1 MSRHYLP
8 LAITGVG
15 AVSGLGVGR
24 MAFASALSS
33 GQSTIQQITAFD
45 TASCRSHLGAAIAAF
60 DPGRFVDAARL
71 RRIDRVGQL
80 ALMGCG
86 LALEDSGLLP
96 PRGDGSDNIGVALG
110 SYTAGLHSLV
120 DYLDR
125 LNQLGPI
132 GASALDFSNTVGN
145 AAASLCGLEFGLRG
159 PNVTVSHREAS
170 GLAAVAF
177 AASLVRSGKC
187 RAVVTG
193 AMDDFERTF
202 FTVHDHLGVL
212 AHDDGSGEASR
223 PFDRRRNGFVLGS
236 GAFTVVLESHES
248 ATARGAAMLG
258 ELLGVGATSSPTRP
272 NDWPTAPE
280 PLARAIRLAL
290 EEARIEPADVSV
302 VFASANSTPTLDRV
316 EAIALSQVFGPR
328 ALPVVAVKGALG
340 ESGASSAGSLTAA
353 LAALGSGP
361 LSPTLGCEWPDDE
374 CPVDVVPVARAL
386 GDKAAHV
393 ALVNA
398 FASGGANFSVVVR
411 ASKTP
416 ALWLRTLSDS

>member
-1 MSRHYLP
+1 
-8 LAITGVG
+8 
-15 AVSGLGVGR
+15 
-24 MAFASALSS
+24 
-33 GQSTIQQITAFD
+33 
-45 TASCRSHLGAAIAAF
+45 
-60 DPGRFVDAARL
+60 
-71 RRIDRVGQL
+71 
-80 ALMGCG
+80 MGCG
-86 LALEDSGLLP
+86 LALEDAGLLP
-96 PRGDGSDNIGVALG
+96 PRGAGSDDIGVALG

-177 AASLVRSGKC
+177 AASLVRTGKC
-187 RAVVTG
+187 RAAVTG

-202 FTVHDHLGVL
+202 FTVHDYLGAL

-223 PFDRRRNGFVLGS
+223 PFDRRRNGVVLGS
-236 GAFTVVLESHES
+236 GAFMVVLESPES
-248 ATARGAAMLG
+248 AAARGAAVQG
-258 ELLGVGATSSPTRP
+258 EMLGVGATSSRTRP

-280 PLARAIRLAL
+280 PLARAMRLAL
-290 EEARIEPADVSV
+290 EEARIEAADVSV

-316 EAIALSQVFGPR
+316 EAIALSQVFGPK

-340 ESGASSAGSLTAA
+340 ESGASSAGALVAA
-353 LAALGSGP
+353 LATLGSGSIP
-361 LSPTLGCEWPDDE
+361 PSLGCERLDDE
-374 CPVDVVPVARAL
+374 CPVDAVPAARRFD
-386 GDKAAHV
+386 GQAARV

-411 ASKTP
+411 ASHAP
-416 ALWLRTLSDS
+416 ALWSQTRSD